1 MKCPNCGETSRI
13 REKDKYCHKCGCRLQ
28 AEEKTVDLG
37 LIKESVKD
45 SGNDHRF
52 VVDYE
57 FNHIMATD
65 VKVSIA
71 AAFILLE
78 AGLKEAANYGRLSES
93 SISLLEKK
101 TGQMKQEINDFI
113 DSQKQRVIE
122 GAKAREQAG
131 RW

>member
-28 AEEKTVDLG
+28 AEEKTVDFC

-45 SGNDHRF
+45 SGNNHRF
-52 VVDYE
+52 VVDHE

-78 AGLKEAANYGRLSES
+78 AGLKEAVNYRKLSEQE
-93 SISLLEKK
+93 IALLEKK
-101 TGQMKQEINDFI
+101 ASRMKQEINDFI
-113 DSQKQRVIE
+113 DSQKQRIIE
-122 GAKAREQAG
+122 GAKA
-131 RW
+131 